1 MHGIYIYVFIILV
14 SKPGVY
20 QANGIHAKNHASFRR
35 YYKSRCHTYDRACSR
50 TSEATNQGPRGSRS
64 PAAYCRQDG
73 AIFSREAARPALAKV
88 EGKCFQSAVSPWR
101 LLDASIPIAGW
112 GSWDGAWTAGKDDHP
127 RSHQPGDVDVS

>member
-73 AIFSREAARPALAKV
+73 AIFSREAARPALAK
-88 EGKCFQSAVSPWR
+88 GKSFQSAVSPWR

-112 GSWDGAWTAGKDDHP
+112 GCGMGSQRDG
-127 RSHQPGDVDVS
+127 RQR